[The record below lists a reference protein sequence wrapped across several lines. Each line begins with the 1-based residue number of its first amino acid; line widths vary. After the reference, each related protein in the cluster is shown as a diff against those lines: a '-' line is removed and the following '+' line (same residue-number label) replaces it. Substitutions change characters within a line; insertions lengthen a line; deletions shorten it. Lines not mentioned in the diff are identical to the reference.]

1 MDWQFLIGSGGLLGL
16 GYLIFKFGRFTQK
29 FDTFVISTTARFDS
43 IDSRFNSVDIELKGI
58 RKDLHSIDVRL
69 SILEAETIMCNAM
82 PDNNSRSAAAKE
94 MWKKRKQKQLAN
106 IGAE

>member
-1 MDWQFLIGSGGLLGL
+1 MDWQFLLGSGGLLGL

-43 IDSRFNSVDIELKGI
+43 LEVDLKEI
-58 RKDLHSIDVRL
+58 KKNIHSIDVRL
-69 SILEAETIMCNAM
+69 SILESETIMYNM
-82 PDNNSRSAAAKE
+82 IPDNNARSNAAKE
-94 MWKKRKQKQLAN
+94 SWKRRKQKQLAN